1 MGFGGVV
8 CFTYVPWRKMVLV
21 HFLVPQ
27 EVPWTEESESR
38 SCSKI
43 MSTLHFAVNCVD
55 YKWLI
60 ATFWWG
66 PGVTAEVN
74 KDSKEFEWQR
84 RATQM
89 RRNQGREDSAGWLL
103 PRRRKSARY
112 WRAYGCAHDTPG
124 KFVFVFGVR
133 LLSFEKEWNITETIY
148 QIVMRQLIDPWYAV
162 GYVKLKESGG
172 YSNLGLGDTSLKA
185 GLPFS
190 AAGRRLAGET
200 DRLNFISLR
209 PQIKFLL

>member
-112 WRAYGCAHDTPG
+112 WRAYGCAHDTLD
-124 KFVFVFGVR
+124 K
-133 LLSFEKEWNITETIY
+133 
-148 QIVMRQLIDPWYAV
+148 
-162 GYVKLKESGG
+162 
-172 YSNLGLGDTSLKA
+172 
-185 GLPFS
+185 
-190 AAGRRLAGET
+190 
-200 DRLNFISLR
+200 FISLFGVCFLPLR
-209 PQIKFLL
+209 KRETWPQISEGTRRVPGNLCGRSPNPRHQEKIFHCRFLIQNQKLLHRFLHSFYIYNSCNTPCVTK